1 MKSAIFALFS
11 MLFIMPTAA
20 AVHDTSSAHALEISD
35 VWARKTRRT
44 TSAAV
49 YLKVH
54 NGTDTVESITD
65 VSSPIANMATLHLSQ
80 EVDGVMRMDMQDSV
94 PVPAGATVAFEPGGL
109 HIMLMGLSKPLAEG
123 DVFPVTLSFEQAGD
137 ITVYVDVTGL
147 SGPKSAQN

>member
-1 MKSAIFALFS
+1 MKAVVFFLLSALLVVPAPS
-11 MLFIMPTAA
+11 WSHETTT
-20 AVHDTSSAHALEISD
+20 DHALEISG

-49 YLKVH
+49 YLKIH
-54 NGTDTVESITD
+54 NGTETVESITD

-94 PVPAGATVAFEPGGL
+94 TVPVNETVSFEPGGL

-123 DVFPVTLSFEQAGD
+123 EVFPVTLSFEKAGD

-147 SGPKSAQN
+147 SGPKNSQH

>member
-1 MKSAIFALFS
+1 MKVAVFALFS
-11 MLFIMPTAA
+11 MLLMVPTSAKG
-20 AVHDTSSAHALEISD
+20 HDTNADHTLEISD

-54 NGTDTVESITD
+54 NGTETVESITD

-94 PVPAGATVAFEPGGL
+94 PVPVGATVAFEPGGL

-147 SGPKSAQN
+147 SGPQTK